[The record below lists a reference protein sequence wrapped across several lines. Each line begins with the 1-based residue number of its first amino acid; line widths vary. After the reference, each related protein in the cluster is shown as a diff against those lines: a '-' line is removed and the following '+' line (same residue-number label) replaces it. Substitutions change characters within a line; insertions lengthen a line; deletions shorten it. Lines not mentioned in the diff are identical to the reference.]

1 MLCGKKWVLC
11 PNCNKKILIYDENK
25 GQAQGLY
32 IKCKSCKKVIEIV
45 VKRAKE
51 PRQNETR

>member
-1 MLCGKKWVLC
+1 MLYGKKWFIC

-25 GQAQGLY
+25 GHSHGLY

-51 PRQNETR
+51 PRQKEMR

>member
-1 MLCGKKWVLC
+1 MLCGKKWFVC
-11 PNCNKKILIYDENK
+11 PNCGKKILIYDEKK
-25 GQAQGLY
+25 GQSQGLY

>member
-1 MLCGKKWVLC
+1 MLCGKKWFVC
-11 PNCNKKILIYDENK
+11 PNCSKKILIYDEVK
-25 GQAQGLY
+25 GQSQGLY

-51 PRQNETR
+51 PRQKETR

>member
-1 MLCGKKWVLC
+1 MRCGKKWFKC
-11 PNCNKKILIYDENK
+11 PNCGKKILIYDEIK
-25 GQAQGLY
+25 GESQGLY

-51 PRQNETR
+51 PRQK

>member
-1 MLCGKKWVLC
+1 MLYGKKWFVC
-11 PNCNKKILIYDENK
+11 PNCGKKILIYDEIK
-25 GQAQGLY
+25 GQAQDLY

-51 PRQNETR
+51 PRQKEMR

>member
-1 MLCGKKWVLC
+1 MLCGKKWFVC
-11 PNCNKKILIYDENK
+11 PNCSKKILIYDEIK
-25 GQAQGLY
+25 GQSQGLY

-51 PRQNETR
+51 PRQKETR